1 MNHSKPFTQ
10 ITKQTKI
17 ASACMIA
24 ASALMHTGCGASA
37 TPEAKSEKP
46 AAVAT
51 ESTNNA
57 TETKSPSTQIPASEN
72 KKVEAEITSFE
83 PAPSNDTPSPKTE
96 EVKAAP
102 TAAVQP
108 IPTTARKAIAEIN
121 LTELPRL
128 GSENLLQSG
137 PTYFYY
143 GCKAKLPE
151 ADAFYTTWFKSN
163 GWQEQPN
170 TTPPT
175 EHYID
180 RLFSKNGYFVRAA
193 LSVGGEPGELG
204 IMLSNMGNVDVGL
217 LPKLPDAEV
226 MFEATPVNLT
236 YQTKSSIPEAAD
248 AVNKQML
255 AQGWQPWRDFHD
267 NPISVP
273 HYKDLHYRKGACRLL
288 VGIVKNPQ
296 NPADKTSVSYIS
308 EFVTP
313 FDLPMLSDGQI
324 LKLDL
329 FSKRASFE
337 AANSRKELVSLLQ
350 FNSENFG
357 WKLRDADKFEN
368 GDAHMMPIDLES
380 GEYVVARLVESSGK
394 YSASLECYEKRPESS
409 AIVTDSV
416 ASATEDPE
424 MQDVPAEPMEKNE
437 TIDNIE
443 SQVNSAIQ
451 GELAKALGSLGQ
463 PSADGPANLAELQAK
478 AKELQNMF
486 GDDESESDE
495 EKSEQNEMA
504 ENPFDASE
512 DEEAPSAEIQAIN
525 KTKCTIK
532 TAGKSIELPYYACYV
547 LNDSGATEKCILF
560 SNKPIDYAKLQRLL
574 LKEAGA
580 VHGIYVSEDATM
592 MLDFRVIEESISL
605 NAQIDSSSLGLSAI
619 GTLPVDISFYQGKVM
634 GTISTKEPIELSQGT
649 LEFTIEINEKPIQ
662 VDWNKRGSAELSKLV
677 VDESKEVLIPEGCT
691 SYSAEGSRYSNKV
704 EATIDEPLAAVQE
717 FYREQLEQK
726 GWKLIDGGT
735 NSAARYRSK
744 EQEIELSFD
753 TQADETSIHIQTRDL
768 AAAKADAMLP
778 PPGKALLVLGNMTDA
793 AVEMSIG
800 GKTYSVKPSDGGN
813 PKDATKVVVEPGAV
827 KVRVV
832 AEKGG
837 KKFDMEVDATA
848 DSTWGVL
855 FDTTFQD
862 TMRLF

>member
-1 MNHSKPFTQ
+1 M
-10 ITKQTKI
+10 
-17 ASACMIA
+17 MA
-24 ASALMHTGCGASA
+24 ASALLHTGCGASA
-37 TPEAKSEKP
+37 TPEGKSAKP
-46 AAVAT
+46 VAVAT
-51 ESTNNA
+51 EATNNA
-57 TETKSPSTQIPASEN
+57 TETKSPSTEVPNSEK

-83 PAPSNDTPSPKTE
+83 PAPSNDTPSPKSE
-96 EVKAAP
+96 EVIAAP

-108 IPTTARKAIAEIN
+108 IPTTACKAIAEIN

-163 GWQEQPN
+163 GWQELPN

-204 IMLSNMGNVDVGL
+204 IMLSNLGNVDVGL

-248 AVNKQML
+248 AVNKEML

-329 FSKRASFE
+329 FSKRASFD
-337 AANSRKELVSLLQ
+337 ATNSRKELVSLLQ
-350 FNSENFG
+350 ANSENFG

-368 GDAHMMPIDLES
+368 GDVHMMPIDLES

-394 YSASLECYEKRPESS
+394 YSASLECYEKAPESS
-409 AIVTDSV
+409 AVVTESV
-416 ASATEDPE
+416 ASATDDPE
-424 MQDVPAEPMEKNE
+424 MPDVPAESMEKNE

-486 GDDESESDE
+486 GDDDSASDE

-504 ENPFDASE
+504 ENPFDAKE
-512 DEEAPSAEIQAIN
+512 DVEAPSAAIQAIN

-532 TAGKSIELPYYACYV
+532 TDDKSIELPYYACYV

-560 SNKPIDYAKLQRLL
+560 SDKPIDFAKLQRLL
-574 LKEAGA
+574 LKEEGA
-580 VHGIYVSEDATM
+580 VFGYHVSEGSTM
-592 MLDFRVIEESISL
+592 MLDFRVIEESVSL
-605 NAQIDSSSLGLSAI
+605 NAQIGSSSLGLSS
-619 GTLPVDISFYQGKVM
+619 GTLPVDISYYQGKVM
-634 GTISTKEPIELSQGT
+634 GTIRTNKPIELSQGT
-649 LEFTIEINEKPIQ
+649 LEFNIQINEKPVQ
-662 VDWNKRGSAELSKLV
+662 VDWNKRGSAEMNKLV

-691 SYSAEGSRYSNKV
+691 SYSSEGSRYSKKV
-704 EATIDEPLAAVQE
+704 EATIDEPLASVQE
-717 FYREQLEQK
+717 FYREQLEK
-726 GWKLIDGGT
+726 RGWKLIDGGA
-735 NSAARYRSK
+735 NSAVRYRLE
-744 EQEIELSFD
+744 EQEIELSFEA
-753 TQADETSIHIQTRDL
+753 QEGEASIHMQTRDL

-837 KKFDMEVDATA
+837 KKFDIEVEATA

-855 FDTTFQD
+855 FDTSFQD